1 MAKTSMVERE
11 KRRAGIVKKYAAK
24 RAKLKELIRSPKSSP
39 EERAAA
45 QAALQAL
52 PAPYRGRSVR
62 SLLTPVRKAVVG
74 YQHPLAVYEDLMPGG
89 AA

>member
-1 MAKTSMVERE
+1 VIE
-11 KRRAGIVKKYAAK
+11 
-24 RAKLKELIRSPKSSP
+24 
-39 EERAAA
+39 

-62 SLLTPVRKAVVG
+62 SLLMPERKAVVG